1 MLACLA
7 KGGELG
13 DLAGGAAVL
22 CLMGSMALGERAA
35 GIWVHWTCWQEYGQP
50 GRGDIRLQT
59 TSASLLGI
67 GIHRKTKVN

>member
-50 GRGDIRLQT
+50 GREI
-59 TSASLLGI
+59 
-67 GIHRKTKVN
+67 